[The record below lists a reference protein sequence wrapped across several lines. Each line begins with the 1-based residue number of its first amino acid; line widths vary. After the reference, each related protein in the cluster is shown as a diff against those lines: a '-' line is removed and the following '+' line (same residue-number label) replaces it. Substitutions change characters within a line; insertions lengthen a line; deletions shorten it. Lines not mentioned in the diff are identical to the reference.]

1 MTKKREKTLKNDEKE
16 GTKQG
21 NILDNRGK
29 TMNNDAQ
36 ERNKQEK
43 K

>member
-16 GTKQG
+16 GNKQG